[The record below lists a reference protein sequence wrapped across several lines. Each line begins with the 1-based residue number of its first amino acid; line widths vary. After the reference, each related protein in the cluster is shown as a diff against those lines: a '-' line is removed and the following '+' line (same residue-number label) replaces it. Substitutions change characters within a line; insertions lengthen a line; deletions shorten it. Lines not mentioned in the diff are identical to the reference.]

1 MKQSAKIIG
10 CMILIIAAVIIP
22 IVDTNTYHH
31 IVLCQTLVNIV
42 VVTGLNFITGLTG
55 QMNMGTAGIMAL
67 GAYSAALC
75 STKLNLPIIIGF
87 ILAILVGLLI
97 GKGLGYP
104 SLRLKGVYLSL
115 TTIGFSEI
123 ARLVLT
129 NWVELTGGTM
139 GVQNIPW
146 IRLFGLELN
155 TSFKIYY
162 LYLAIV
168 ILITISAYRVIH
180 SKWGRVFKAIRDN
193 VEAVESCGIDIAKIK
208 ILAFTIATVLG
219 CFGGAM
225 YAHMMGYINPTTFTQ
240 DLSANYL
247 AMMMIG
253 GIGTVG
259 GNILGAA
266 AVTIVPELLRFMEN
280 YYWLVFS
287 SIALIFAI
295 FLPNGIVSLFTK
307 QGNLGR
313 FWIAKK
319 ADSGKKGGK
328 S

>member
-1 MKQSAKIIG
+1 MNKSVKITG
-10 CMILIIAAVIIP
+10 LIALIVALSIIP
-22 IVDTNTYHH
+22 VVDKNTYHH
-31 IVLCQTLVNIV
+31 IVMCQTLVNIV
-42 VVTGLNFITGLTG
+42 VVSGLNFITGLTG

-75 STKLNLPIIIGF
+75 STKFNLPIFVGFLVSIIMG
-87 ILAILVGLLI
+87 LVI

-123 ARLVLT
+123 TRLILT
-129 NWVELTGGTM
+129 NWVDLTGGTM

-146 IRLFGLELN
+146 INFFGFKLDS
-155 TSFKIYY
+155 SFKIYY
-162 LYLAIV
+162 LYLIIAV
-168 ILITISAYRVIH
+168 LVTVAAYRIIH

-193 VEAVESCGIDIAKIK
+193 VEAVEASGVDIAKMK
-208 ILAFTIATVLG
+208 ILAFTLATVLG

-225 YAHMMGYINPTTFTQ
+225 YSHMMGYINPTTFTQ

-259 GNILGAA
+259 GNVLGAA
-266 AVTIVPELLRFMEN
+266 AITILPEVLRFMEN

-287 SIALIFAI
+287 TIALLFAI
-295 FLPNGIVSLFTK
+295 FLPNGIVSLFSK
-307 QGNLGR
+307 DKPLGK
-313 FWIAKK
+313 FWIPKNGSK
-319 ADSGKKGGK
+319 
-328 S
+328 

>member
-1 MKQSAKIIG
+1 MKKTLKIIA
-10 CMILIIAAVIIP
+10 CLVLLAAAAILP
-22 IVDTNTYHH
+22 IVDKNTYHH
-31 IVLCQTLVNIV
+31 IILCQTLVNIV

-75 STKLNLPIIIGF
+75 STKFQTP
-87 ILAILVGLLI
+87 ILVGFLVAIVMGLLV

-123 ARLVLT
+123 TRLILT

-146 IRLFGLELN
+146 MHLFGFELN
-155 TSFKIYY
+155 TSLRIYY
-162 LYLAIV
+162 LYLFIV
-168 ILITISAYRVIH
+168 ILVTFSAYRIIH

-193 VEAVESCGIDIAKIK
+193 VEAVEASGVDIAKMK
-208 ILAFTIATVLG
+208 ILAFTMATVLG

-225 YAHMMGYINPTTFTQ
+225 YSHMMGYINPTTFTQ

-266 AVTIVPELLRFMEN
+266 AVTIVPEVLRFMES

-287 SIALIFAI
+287 TIALVFAI

-307 QGNLGR
+307 ESPLGR
-313 FWIAKK
+313 FWLPKK
-319 ADSGKKGGK
+319 AEERKGE
-328 S
+328 

>member
-1 MKQSAKIIG
+1 MRKSLKGAGIRLLLV
-10 CMILIIAAVIIP
+10 ILVVVP
-22 IVDTNTYHH
+22 IVDKNTYHH

-55 QMNMGTAGIMAL
+55 QMNMGTAGIMAM

-75 STKLNLPIIIGF
+75 STKFNFPIIVGF
-87 ILAILVGLLI
+87 IVAILMGLI
-97 GKGLGYP
+97 VGKGLGYP

-123 ARLVLT
+123 TRLVLT
-129 NWVELTGGTM
+129 NWVDLTGGTM

-146 IRLFGLELN
+146 INLFGNKLD

-162 LYLAIV
+162 FYLVIAILV
-168 ILITISAYRVIH
+168 TIASYRIIH
-180 SKWGRVFKAIRDN
+180 SKWGRVFKAIKDN
-193 VEAVESCGIDIAKIK
+193 VEAVDASGVDIAKMK
-208 ILAFTIATVLG
+208 ILAFTLATVLG

-259 GNILGAA
+259 GSVLGAI
-266 AVTIVPELLRFMEN
+266 VITILPEVLRFMEN

-287 SIALIFAI
+287 TIALLFAI
-295 FLPNGIVSLFTK
+295 FLPNGIVSLFT
-307 QGNLGR
+307 GNKLLKRFGR
-313 FWIAKK
+313 TEKSF
-319 ADSGKKGGK
+319 KGEE
-328 S
+328 